1 MKDASI
7 SKVIG
12 SMLDKGAS
20 QCQIQRETGIPQ
32 PRINRWLHK
41 GSQAADDAIKLVAL
55 AKRYA
60 RKPAKPAKAGGTAK

>member
-32 PRINRWLHK
+32 PRLNRWFHK
-41 GSQAADDAIKLVAL
+41 GSQAADDAIKLVEL
-55 AKRYA
+55 AKKYA
-60 RKPAKPAKAGGTAK
+60 RKKPAKASAKP